1 MTRWRSAALAGLLVV
16 CAAPAGASEADEGTT
31 RLARELGTAIG
42 AFAATLDEDQRGA
55 ALYDFDDDE
64 RFDLRLAPLWLEGL
78 RVSEMSDAQWH
89 ALRGA
94 FEQVLSPQG
103 LRKMEAIRS
112 LEHELAE
119 MEGGLVRF
127 LRRRYG
133 GAKRYFL
140 AVFGDP
146 APDAVWGLRFDG
158 HHLSLNWTAV
168 PGAQLSVTPLFLGGQ
183 PREVPAGFE
192 RAGLRVLAAEEDQG
206 LALVRSLDAAQRATA
221 ELELEAGSGL
231 FMNRPM
237 FVGADPELEAIVP
250 EGLARKAMSPE
261 QQAAL
266 DALIDVYLDNFAPA
280 IAALHR
286 ARITAEADAI
296 HFLFAGSG
304 MVGEPSYYRIQG
316 RSFLIEFD
324 NTNARADHIHVVWR
338 ELSGDFGRDVLLEHR
353 RARHD

>member
-1 MTRWRSAALAGLLVV
+1 MWQSCSVALAGLLVLCV
-16 CAAPAGASEADEGTT
+16 APAGASDGDEGAT
-31 RLARELGTAIG
+31 RLARELGAAVG

-78 RVSEMSDAQWH
+78 LLSEMSDAQWH

-103 LRKMEAIRS
+103 FWKMETIRS
-112 LEHELAE
+112 LEHEVGE

-127 LRRRYG
+127 LMRRYRG
-133 GAKRYFL
+133 TKRYFL

-168 PGAQLSVTPLFLGGQ
+168 PDAPLSVTPLFLGGQ

-192 RAGLRVLAAEEDQG
+192 RTGLRVLAAEEDEG

-221 ELELEAGSGL
+221 SRGVS
-231 FMNRPM
+231 
-237 FVGADPELEAIVP
+237 
-250 EGLARKAMSPE
+250 S
-261 QQAAL
+261 
-266 DALIDVYLDNFAPA
+266 
-280 IAALHR
+280 
-286 ARITAEADAI
+286 
-296 HFLFAGSG
+296 
-304 MVGEPSYYRIQG
+304 
-316 RSFLIEFD
+316 
-324 NTNARADHIHVVWR
+324 
-338 ELSGDFGRDVLLEHR
+338 
-353 RARHD
+353 